1 MRHHIFVY
9 HWSSLFLPTCLMW
22 IKFIELLLVFYL
34 DKFVL
39 DGLHQKLQKRL
50 KKVRISY
57 TDSIINWMDQ
67 SKFKQE
73 EAIINQTVTPQK
85 MTLLSAA
92 IDFLAHIKG
101 IEYYKCRLE
110 QSKFLKHNLA
120 NTYASARTIFV
131 PLSITKIEKYQHY
144 LCASL

>member
-1 MRHHIFVY
+1 
-9 HWSSLFLPTCLMW
+9 
-22 IKFIELLLVFYL
+22 
-34 DKFVL
+34 
-39 DGLHQKLQKRL
+39 
-50 KKVRISY
+50 
-57 TDSIINWMDQ
+57 MDQ

-73 EAIINQTVTPQK
+73 EAIINQTVTPK
-85 MTLLSAA
+85 NMTPLSAA

-120 NTYASARTIFV
+120 NTYASARSIFV

-144 LCASL
+144 LCATL